1 MYYNFETDLHVG
13 INAENRFEIVAQ
25 ELIGGEPRR
34 SSNHTFDMQLSGC
47 RIECKMD
54 VMAANTGNIAIEIAA
69 YGRPSGIATTLA
81 DAFVYIIGVSIA
93 YIVDTET
100 LRRLVKECRTKAGG
114 DKINGVGQAIFALL
128 PINRLEQHSVKVLV

>member
-1 MYYNFETDLHVG
+1 MYYNFEPDLAAG
-13 INAENRFEIVAQ
+13 INAENKFEIVAQ

-81 DAFVYIIGVSIA
+81 DAFVYIIGNNA

>member
-1 MYYNFETDLHVG
+1 MYYNFEPDLAAG
-13 INAENRFEIVAQ
+13 INAENKFEIVAQ

-54 VMAANTGNIAIEIAA
+54 VMAASTGNIAIEIAA

-81 DAFVYIIGVSIA
+81 DAFVYIIGNNA

-100 LRRLVKECRTKAGG
+100 LRRLVKECRTKVGG

-128 PINRLEQHSVKVLV
+128 PIDRLEQNSVKVLV